1 MKLKQALVL
10 LTATIGV
17 TTFGQAQS
25 FLTNGLVGYF
35 PFNGNAQDE
44 SGRGNDGIILG
55 AQLATDRFGIPNRCY
70 QFDRTQ
76 QDGITATGRGL
87 PVGKAPRSVSLWF
100 KVSATETNDA
110 RLIGYGPVP
119 GQGPGSDFNLYIA
132 PYREATRNQSL
143 VIDFTYNWNIA
154 SPTQS
159 LRGAWHH
166 LVATVDG
173 QSLGLFIDGLSI
185 PVVHGDSS
193 PTNDYFTGNSDQL
206 GSLRFGY
213 FYGAGDFDYFNGY
226 LDDIRIYSRIL
237 SAPEVKALYD
247 YEVAPFSEGLVAYY
261 PFNGN
266 ANDESG
272 FGNNGL
278 VAGNA
283 HLDVDRF
290 GSPNRAF
297 DFQGGSDSIS
307 VSNLSVSTA
316 TGAKT
321 TVSFWMNWDGRFYS
335 ATDRGCV
342 AFSFSASYHLLFQGA
357 GPGRFGFG
365 TGLGDVWGVNYDSSY
380 SNRWIHVVGIFSNG
394 STRDNVL
401 FVNGVKVASTMT
413 LGGQASQG
421 SWTDSVSKT
430 ATISG
435 WSVNPVT
442 YRFFGGLDDVR
453 IYNRA
458 LSDSEVYQ
466 LYTAES
472 GPQVALIKAVK
483 PSFVNLI
490 PFNNYQLQV
499 STDMIGWTNY
509 GSPFTAT
516 NSTMVYPEYW
526 DVDNWG
532 QLFFRLLAAP

>member
-1 MKLKQALVL
+1 MRFNKAVAVLAVIAGLSITGKAQPAFTTNALV
-10 LTATIGV
+10 A
-17 TTFGQAQS
+17 
-25 FLTNGLVGYF
+25 YY
-35 PFNGNAQDE
+35 PFNGNANDE
-44 SGRGNDGIILG
+44 SGNGRDGVVVGSALG
-55 AQLATDRFGIPNRCY
+55 KDRFGNDNRSYSFNALGQHIKVANSLHPTGNAAVTYSCWVTWPDVNTY
-70 QFDRTQ
+70 RPQFILNIGTW
-76 QDGITATGRGL
+76 DGTWFANGSRSGIGFDIYGGAGAPPIATWTAQIT
-87 PVGKAPRSVSLWF
+87 
-100 KVSATETNDA
+100 SAAFFDT
-110 RLIGYGPVP
+110 
-119 GQGPGSDFNLYIA
+119 SSIA
-132 PYREATRNQSL
+132 PNQ
-143 VIDFTYNWNIA
+143 
-154 SPTQS
+154 
-159 LRGAWHH
+159 WHH
-166 LVATVDG
+166 LVVTKGPQSVDFYVDG
-173 QSLGLFIDGLSI
+173 QPFGHQSMSITQNVTSSDLFIG
-185 PVVHGDSS
+185 SS
-193 PTNDYFTGNSDQL
+193 MPSVEQFF
-206 GSLRFGY
+206 GS
-213 FYGAGDFDYFNGY
+213 